1 MNSRS
6 STNFKE
12 DLRGCYER
20 NFFLEEHG
28 YKRRFELYLK
38 NERHLSV
45 NSATSALQRIIDAD
59 PPQTA
64 DGKKTLINIQPLSRR
79 TVHRWMLKCGYKYE
93 KASVSHYADSHE
105 AEETK
110 KDLKER

>member
-1 MNSRS
+1 MAVIAEEAIEESNRKISAR
-6 STNFKE
+6 TLRKWYNEFEEFNKFKE

-28 YKRRFELYLK
+28 CKRRFELYLK

-64 DGKKTLINIQPLSRR
+64 DGKKALINIQPLSRR
-79 TVHRWMLKCGYKYE
+79 TVHR
-93 KASVSHYADSHE
+93 
-105 AEETK
+105 
-110 KDLKER
+110 